1 MPELTQNLN
10 TSTQTEP
17 ELPAELPPEG
27 AHSPEKLK
35 VSKRA
40 GGTSRKIY
48 LLRHIS
54 KVADS
59 IRENGIYDDTLENI
73 KTHLRPF
80 EKEFGISPVQAA
92 LLAGFLDHFDDSSI
106 SIGVM
111 AGSVNCTRFEF
122 LQYQDDIQV
131 LEDKKLIRSRQYD
144 ENTFYRVPMELM
156 EALNKGEHYKPAEHR
171 NIPLTEFLEITGA
184 LFDQR
189 PGEEIS
195 YAALAGELKDL
206 IKLNPD
212 LPFCQKLTAYGLSDE
227 SMILLM
233 YFCFM
238 SALYF
243 NNGIFRGTMESIY
256 DNASAARK
264 MTRAFLDDTHE
275 LLRRKLI
282 AKTIVDE
289 DEYPASE
296 YSVTFALTE
305 KTKKDLIGELV
316 IRQKRKPKEM
326 RDENGLTGHKTIK
339 QRVLFYNAAEAEQID
354 KLAELLK
361 GDNYRKVCK
370 RLADS
375 GMRTGF
381 ACLFSGGPG
390 TGKTETAFQL
400 ARKTGRDIMK
410 VDVPAIIGSFV
421 GESEKNIKQQF
432 DRYRAVVKSRKTAPV
447 LLFNEADALFTKRM
461 QLGQANPTVQQMWNV
476 MQNILLEEMENFT
489 GILIATTNMVSNLDK
504 AFERRFLF
512 KIRFDKPNA
521 VGRRSI
527 WQTMIPGLSSA
538 DAETLAKSFD
548 FSGGQ
553 IENIARKC
561 IMENALSGKA
571 PALGEL
577 ISFCDKE
584 LLEKKS
590 NGIIGF
596 TTALF

>member
-1 MPELTQNLN
+1 MPELIQSRN
-10 TSTQTEP
+10 TSPKTEP
-17 ELPAELPPEG
+17 EG
-27 AHSPEKLK
+27 ARSPEKLK
-35 VSKRA
+35 VNKRA

-59 IRENGIYDDTLENI
+59 IRENGIYDDALENI

-131 LEDKKLIRSRQYD
+131 LEDKKLICSCKFH

-206 IKLNPD
+206 IKFNPD

-275 LLRRKLI
+275 LLKRKLI

-316 IRQKRKPKEM
+316 IRQKKPKEM
-326 RDENGLTGHKTIK
+326 RDETGLTGHKTIK

-361 GDNYRKVCK
+361 GDNYRRVCK

-432 DRYRAVVKSRKTAPV
+432 DRYRAVVKSRKTAPI

-512 KIRFDKPNA
+512 KIEFDKPNPA
-521 VGRRSI
+521 GRLSI
-527 WQTMIPGLSSA
+527 WQTMIPELPST

-571 PALGEL
+571 PALEEL
-577 ISFCDKE
+577 VSFCDKE
-584 LLEKKS
+584 LLEKKTTG
-590 NGIIGF
+590 NIGF
-596 TTALF
+596 TAH